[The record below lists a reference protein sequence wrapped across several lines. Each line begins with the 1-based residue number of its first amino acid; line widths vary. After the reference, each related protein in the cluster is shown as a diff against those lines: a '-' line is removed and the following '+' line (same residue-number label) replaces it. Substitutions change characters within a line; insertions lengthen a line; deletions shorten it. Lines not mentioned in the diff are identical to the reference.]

1 MLPKE
6 KQNRHTN
13 GIISRLGSL
22 GAKSVARTVPQDNV
36 ASGVGA
42 KCAYQNIIHTKE
54 RIHQYNL
61 IQPLRPNEMRVA
73 TENERNE
80 PSIPQHS
87 PLSIASFLT
96 QMRQNVAVTSSGLAA
111 AKCETLSIRNALLS
125 WRKYATLDGIRLSKR
140 KSC

>member
-1 MLPKE
+1 MVSFSPLSDADAQEANSSMLPKE

-61 IQPLRPNEMRVA
+61 I
-73 TENERNE
+73 
-80 PSIPQHS
+80 
-87 PLSIASFLT
+87 
-96 QMRQNVAVTSSGLAA
+96 
-111 AKCETLSIRNALLS
+111 
-125 WRKYATLDGIRLSKR
+125 
-140 KSC
+140 